1 MLGHLAII
9 NPIKRTGITCH
20 LGKFWYCTI
29 RCYLRCLLGYASEFE
44 PESFTAANR
53 RLALHICQGASTRQS
68 VQSPQMQLSI
78 VWLMVDLLQWT
89 RVRLQYMAQSEALDS
104 AAASASRSG
113 PHPSGGDALQH
124 GKALQTGSQQYNAL
138 MDGDV
143 SDEDSSSKAVSGL
156 ATSSQDARAQLT
168 SAAPPTAPPGSDSSA
183 EHNAPDLHAMG
194 KMFLG
199 KTSRVIF
206 DAAVM
211 LHFLSVLVS
220 YALAGSLA
228 YAQLFGLKSHL
239 TLVIPVYVA
248 VYCVLI
254 FFGGKAVQSIISTF
268 TFFKVTLLLF
278 MIGVVGIVANRID
291 LPIHDDWGSSM
302 EPFLLGTV
310 ALGGVVNSMPVI
322 FSRIPFNASAM
333 LRFRWAVTGG
343 VVLCW
348 MLNLLWAYF
357 VLEIV
362 PQTPELGVRA
372 GLRHPELSG
381 LDVSLQRSREHG
393 EISTVPVTEIINTG
407 YPQYSWISLTVT
419 IFIVLSVS
427 VSFITIGTGMKHVLD
442 GMGKLPPACDRP
454 ISHTSRCSCRAAQFP
469 SVLAMLLPKLMLPN
483 WLLHGK
489 VRENQRL
496 SLAPLPRTSR
506 CEQARCRASSR
517 RAMRPRKASCAAPLK
532 GAQLMWYKFSWRM
545 RAATATTRAC
555 WGGLTTQMCR
565 SGLTSERRETA
576 FSTRGPP

>member
-1 MLGHLAII
+1 M
-9 NPIKRTGITCH
+9 PT
-20 LGKFWYCTI
+20 
-29 RCYLRCLLGYASEFE
+29 
-44 PESFTAANR
+44 
-53 RLALHICQGASTRQS
+53 
-68 VQSPQMQLSI
+68 VQLSI

-89 RVRLQYMAQSEALDS
+89 RVRLQYMAHGDALEAQSS
-104 AAASASRSG
+104 AAAHSQLVGAKEG
-113 PHPSGGDALQH
+113 QANPS
-124 GKALQTGSQQYNAL
+124 SPQQYNAL
-138 MDGDV
+138 MDADTP
-143 SDEDSSSKAVSGL
+143 DDLLASG
-156 ATSSQDARAQLT
+156 Q
-168 SAAPPTAPPGSDSSA
+168 PGSDEAGSGEVPDKHAHSIGDSA
-183 EHNAPDLHAMG
+183 TVSDAPDLHAMG

-228 YAQLFGLKSHL
+228 YAQLLGIISHL
-239 TLVIPVYVA
+239 TLVIPVYIA

-254 FFGGKAVQSIISTF
+254 IFGGRFVQSVISTF

-278 MIGVVGIVANRID
+278 MIGVVGIVAKRID
-291 LPIHDDWGSSM
+291 LPIQDDWGSSM

-310 ALGGVVNSMPVI
+310 ALGGVVNIMPVI

-362 PQTPELGVRA
+362 PQTPALGIRA
-372 GLRHPELSG
+372 GIRHPELSG
-381 LDVSLQRSREHG
+381 LDISLQRSREHG

-407 YPQYSWISLTVT
+407 YPQYNWISLTVT

-442 GMGKLPPACDRP
+442 GMGK
-454 ISHTSRCSCRAAQFP
+454 S
-469 SVLAMLLPKLMLPN
+469 
-483 WLLHGK
+483 
-489 VRENQRL
+489 ERL
-496 SLAPLPRTSR
+496 SANAVAAAPPRLHAGAQVVYAQLPSAHEIVPRRPTPNR
-506 CEQARCRASSR
+506 KFRLPQARSQS
-517 RAMRPRKASCAAPLK
+517 L
-532 GAQLMWYKFSWRM
+532 
-545 RAATATTRAC
+545 
-555 WGGLTTQMCR
+555 
-565 SGLTSERRETA
+565 
-576 FSTRGPP
+576 